1 MGKVAVVAVRRRLES
16 LHTGANVYL
25 SVLIDTLREAGFE
38 IRLVFA
44 PESAFGGL
52 PIARVGHDFLERTSQ
67 IIWPGTLCLGR
78 MFLSLRLRVWAR
90 FWRRLGLEIHRL
102 AGADFPDAVAR
113 ASVPLSQTEAQTL
126 AAAID
131 AEAPDLVV
139 AEYSALGPVLAELQT
154 PGVSKAILLHDLF
167 SQRAQTM
174 RANDKPVD
182 FTELSLEAE
191 AAWCAA
197 ADMMFYASQAEREVF
212 APFLPTAAHHWLAPM
227 RQSCQVTP
235 PSGRPRALFMGV
247 RHRGNLDALE
257 FLMEEIWPQVIA
269 QVPDAEL
276 CIVGE
281 IGRYLKPEWRHQ
293 PSVLVHG
300 IVEDL
305 NQFGGANTIGL
316 APTRLASGISIKVAE
331 YQRLGMAV
339 LATTIA
345 LEGYSGEF
353 KSSVLSAE
361 NAAEFADHLISL
373 LRTPEQ
379 RQALA
384 SSGYDYDLYKS
395 KIDNLSAILM
405 ENMKR

>member
-1 MGKVAVVAVRRRLES
+1 M
-16 LHTGANVYL
+16 
-25 SVLIDTLREAGFE
+25 LIDTLREAGFE

-52 PIARVGHDFLERTSQ
+52 PIARVGHDFLKRTSQ

-90 FWRRLGLEIHRL
+90 FWRRLGLEIRRL
-102 AGADFPDAVAR
+102 AGADFPDPIAR

-139 AEYSALGPVLAELQT
+139 AEYSALGPVLTKLQT

-182 FTELSLEAE
+182 FTELSLKEE
-191 AAWCAA
+191 AAMCAA
-197 ADMMFYASQAEREVF
+197 ADQLIYASRAEREVLS
-212 APFLPTAAHHWLAPM
+212 PLLPDKVHHWLAPL
-227 RQSCQVTP
+227 RQPCQVIA
-235 PSGRPRALFMGV
+235 PSGQPRALFMGV

-257 FLMEEIWPQVIA
+257 FLMEEIWPQVTA

-281 IGRYLKPEWRHQ
+281 IGRYLKPEWRRQ
-293 PSVLVHG
+293 PGVRIHG

-305 NQFGGANTIGL
+305 AQFGGADTIGL
-316 APTRLASGISIKVAE
+316 APTRRAS
-331 YQRLGMAV
+331 
-339 LATTIA
+339 
-345 LEGYSGEF
+345 
-353 KSSVLSAE
+353 
-361 NAAEFADHLISL
+361 
-373 LRTPEQ
+373 P
-379 RQALA
+379 
-384 SSGYDYDLYKS
+384 
-395 KIDNLSAILM
+395 
-405 ENMKR
+405 